1 MQGELMHNT
10 SSDDLPFITQEYLD
24 LLTARIQQVT
34 ADFLELE
41 KEKQA
46 LLSQPHPS
54 QEQLRGLLLQL
65 EKHNQLLSDL
75 QEQVSQTIEDLR
87 NWQKQ

>member
-1 MQGELMHNT
+1 MQGEPMHNT
-10 SSDDLPFITQEYLD
+10 SSDDLLSIAQEYPD
-24 LLTARIQQVT
+24 LLTARIQQVK

-46 LLSQPHPS
+46 ILSQPHPS

-65 EKHNQLLSDL
+65 EKHN
-75 QEQVSQTIEDLR
+75 
-87 NWQKQ
+87 